1 MAKRRFKTESDIA
14 RFVDQ
19 GYGQGEGSSY
29 LPWMGVRDVPSHG
42 RSRRVPGLK
51 SGRLH
56 HFFSDLEFR
65 YFLLL
70 EFSDLVVDIREQYP
84 LFATAKARDVAAGMG
99 IQYPVFQ
106 GTQLPFVLTSD
117 FVVTLQDEPG
127 AKKRLAVRS
136 CKYESDLVDLNSG
149 LWTIDKLDLERAL
162 WAENSVT
169 DWKVVT
175 EHVGSQ
181 ILFSNLEWLRKGVL
195 TEPVDASVD
204 MEIKFTELVVEA
216 ANGDRTMG
224 ALVRSASTVAGISYR
239 SGMRLLKH
247 LIWRKCI
254 LTDIANTELDP
265 MLPCPL
271 LSIPADRDTTKKVA

>member
-29 LPWMGVRDVPSHG
+29 LPWVGVRDVPSHG

-84 LFATAKARDVAAGMG
+84 LFATAKARDVAADMG
-99 IQYPVFQ
+99 IQYPVFR

-181 ILFSNLEWLRKGVL
+181 TLFSNLEWLRKAVL
-195 TEPVDASVD
+195 TEPVDVSIDTA
-204 MEIKFTELVVEA
+204 IRFTELVVKA
-216 ANGDRTMG
+216 ANGDRTM
-224 ALVRSASTVAGISYR
+224 ASLVRAASTVAGISYR

-247 LIWRKCI
+247 LIWRKRI

-265 MLPCPL
+265 TLPCPL
-271 LSIPADRDTTKKVA
+271 LSTPVDRDTTKKVA